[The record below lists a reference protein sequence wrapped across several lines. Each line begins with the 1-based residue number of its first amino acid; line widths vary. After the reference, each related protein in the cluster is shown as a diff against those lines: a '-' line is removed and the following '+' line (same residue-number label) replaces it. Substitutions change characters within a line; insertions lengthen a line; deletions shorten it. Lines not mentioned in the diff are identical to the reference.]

1 MCSQEKN
8 SGVPHLYPR
17 EQEAEEKR
25 QKQLLL
31 YLHPTKLHKEQ
42 SLLHSQGG
50 PWVCEAFPK
59 MEWTRRIRTRGAPIF
74 PKGSLGLL

>member
-1 MCSQEKN
+1 MQPGEKQW
-8 SGVPHLYPR
+8 YPPTFISENR
-17 EQEAEEKR
+17 R
-25 QKQLLL
+25 QKKKDRSSF
-31 YLHPTKLHKEQ
+31 YYIYIHKT
-42 SLLHSQGG
+42 SQGTILIAQSG